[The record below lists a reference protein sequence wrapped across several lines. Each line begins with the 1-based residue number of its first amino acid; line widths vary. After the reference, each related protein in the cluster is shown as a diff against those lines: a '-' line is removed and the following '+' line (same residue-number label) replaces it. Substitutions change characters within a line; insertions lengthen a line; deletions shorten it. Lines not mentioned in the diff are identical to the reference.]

1 MLSIDHF
8 SCDLCDRP
16 SGDDARVC
24 TRCADDAAAALRQV
38 AEWLAEDL
46 VTATAKQTALGT
58 GRSGGKP
65 TKASEAPLPLDLR
78 ASEAA
83 TVLRSTLSTWVRLVH
98 ADGSKQ
104 ALPADTLAAMAAWL
118 APVMRW
124 ARTREYG
131 AELVDEVLA
140 SVRQALRAVD
150 RPIRAVPLPDP
161 CRTISLDGQTPRT
174 CGGRL
179 FVVIAPGLP
188 IDGQVRCE
196 VDRAHTSTVRE
207 EGKAR
212 RRSGRVAAR
221 LART

>member
-118 APVMRW
+118 A
-124 ARTREYG
+124 
-131 AELVDEVLA
+131 
-140 SVRQALRAVD
+140 
-150 RPIRAVPLPDP
+150 
-161 CRTISLDGQTPRT
+161 
-174 CGGRL
+174 
-179 FVVIAPGLP
+179 
-188 IDGQVRCE
+188 
-196 VDRAHTSTVRE
+196 
-207 EGKAR
+207 R
-212 RRSGRVAAR
+212 RRPRPFPDRGLLTSSESFRHPAPHYPSLVKSAQVGPPRVPTAASPSPPR
-221 LART
+221 APCS